1 MLISYKISDIKSPLE
16 IIFCFKVNRECGL
29 IESELYQV
37 TSYLELPRATR
48 TSGSDGPECLS
59 VQDKHDYFSK
69 HPIMVDNET
78 MRFSTNC
85 ESSKCV

>member
-1 MLISYKISDIKSPLE
+1 MLISCKISKIKSLLE
-16 IIFCFKVNRECGL
+16 IIFCFIANRECGL

-37 TSYLELPRATR
+37 SGLPRATR
-48 TSGSDGPECLS
+48 TSDGPEYLS

-78 MRFSTNC
+78 MRFSTN
-85 ESSKCV
+85 SVQMHK